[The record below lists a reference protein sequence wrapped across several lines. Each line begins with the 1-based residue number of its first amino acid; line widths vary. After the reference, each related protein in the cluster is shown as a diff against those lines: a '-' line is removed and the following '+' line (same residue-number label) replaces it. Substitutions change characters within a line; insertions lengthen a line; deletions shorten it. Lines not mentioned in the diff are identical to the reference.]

1 MENYLTIDEINSNAI
16 YAPIGEEQAFNR
28 RIITDE
34 IKQKRSKEKWNIKY
48 YLNNV
53 ETKPNFY
60 QQFNFAGQIPK
71 NYHMYSHEWGE
82 FVAKPKDQI
91 TLKDYK
97 KMFRELKIKAPK
109 GANKEWYI
117 KTWIKSFYN

>member
-16 YAPIGEEQAFNR
+16 YAPIGEEQSFNR

-34 IKQKRSKEKWNIKY
+34 IKEKITKIKF
-48 YLNNV
+48 YLNQV
-53 ETKPNFY
+53 ETIPNFY
-60 QQFNFAGQIPK
+60 QQFNFAGHIPK
-71 NYHMYSHEWGE
+71 KYHMYSHEWGE

-117 KTWIKSFYN
+117 KTWIISFYN